1 MKVRSSKG
9 QNIDWKPNTSKIK
22 RMVSVSESG
31 KKNDDV
37 GFGIELN
44 FLKLQ
49 GGFFSDFMNEVI
61 SMCEKA
67 RTY

>member
-1 MKVRSSKG
+1 
-9 QNIDWKPNTSKIK
+9 
-22 RMVSVSESG
+22 MVSVSESG